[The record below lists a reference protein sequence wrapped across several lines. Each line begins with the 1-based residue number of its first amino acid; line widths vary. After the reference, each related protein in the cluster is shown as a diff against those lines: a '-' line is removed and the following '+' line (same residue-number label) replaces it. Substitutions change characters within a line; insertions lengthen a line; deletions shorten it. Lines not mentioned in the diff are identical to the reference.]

1 MKFSARAVLGAA
13 VALAVAPAFAAPAS
27 AATIKIGV
35 IVTLTGPNSGAGLP
49 EGRAISLMPTTIGS
63 DTVQYIVLDDAGNP
77 TKTTEDAKEL
87 FDDDHVDALIGPSG
101 TPNAMAIEDLINQA
115 KVPAITMAGAGIV
128 VQPIAQRQWI
138 FKVPPSNESQL
149 VPIADYMLAH
159 NQHTIAL
166 ISFNDAYGTSYV
178 KSEVPI
184 FGSKGIKIVS
194 TQWFVR
200 SDTSVSGQALA
211 IVSAN
216 PDAVLVNAS
225 NAPAVLPETTLRQ
238 LGYQGTIYQTAGVAN
253 QDFVK
258 IGGAAVEGTVIAAT
272 PVVVAEQLPD
282 SDPNKQAALEFVQAY
297 GKVAPSDPHDLF
309 GAFGWDAAKRILAAV
324 PAARAKGEPGTP
336 EFRQALRDGIESEK
350 LAGANGFFA
359 PSPTDHIGLTTA
371 AIHLMVIKNGQFVLL
386 Q

>member
-1 MKFSARAVLGAA
+1 MKISTRAILVAA
-13 VALAVAPAFAAPAS
+13 LSLVAAPALAS
-27 AATIKIGV
+27 TIKIGV

-49 EGRAISLMPTTIGS
+49 EGRAISLMPKTIGN

-101 TPNAMAIEDLINQA
+101 TPNAVAIEDLINQA
-115 KVPAITMAGAGIV
+115 KVPTITMAGAGIV

-138 FKVPPSNESQL
+138 FKVPPSNDSQI

-159 NQHTIAL
+159 GKHTIAL
-166 ISFNDAYGTSYV
+166 ISFNDAYGESYV

-184 FGSKGIKIVS
+184 FKTKGIDIVS

-282 SDPNKQAALEFVQAY
+282 SDANKQAALAFVQAY

-309 GAFGWDAAKRILAAV
+309 GAFGWDAAKRIMAAV
-324 PAARAKGEPGTP
+324 PAARAKAEPGTLA
-336 EFRQALRDGIESEK
+336 FRTALRAGIESEH
-350 LAGANGFFA
+350 LPGANGLFA
-359 PSPTDHIGLTTA
+359 PSPTDHTGMTSA

>member
-1 MKFSARAVLGAA
+1 MKISTRAALGI
-13 VALAVAPAFAAPAS
+13 ALSLVAAPVF

-35 IVTLTGPNSGAGLP
+35 ILTLTGPNSGAGLP
-49 EGRAISLMPTTIGS
+49 EGKAISLLPTRIGNN
-63 DTVQYIVLDDAGNP
+63 TVQFITLDDAGNP
-77 TKTTEDAKEL
+77 TKTTQDAKEL

-101 TPNAMAIEDLINQA
+101 TPNAVAIEDLINQA
-115 KVPAITMAGAGIV
+115 QVPTITMAGAGIV

-138 FKVPPSNESQL
+138 FKVPPSNDSQL
-149 VPIADYMLAH
+149 NPIADYMLAH

-166 ISFNDAYGTSYV
+166 ISFNDAYGESYV

-184 FGSKGIKIVS
+184 FAAKGIKIIS

-211 IVSAN
+211 IVAAG

-225 NAPAVLPETTLRQ
+225 NAPAVLPESTLRQ
-238 LGYQGTIYQTAGVAN
+238 LGFQGTIYQTAGVAN

-258 IGGAAVEGTVIAAT
+258 IGGAAVEGTVVAAT
-272 PVVVAEQLPD
+272 PVVVAEQLPA
-282 SDPNKQAALEFVQAY
+282 SDENKRAALAFVHAY
-297 GKVAPSDPHDLF
+297 GKVAPKDPHDLF
-309 GAFGWDAAKRILAAV
+309 GAFGWDAAQRIYAAV
-324 PAARAKGEPGTP
+324 PAALTKGQPGTV
-336 EFRQALRDGIESEK
+336 EFRTALRAGIEAEK
-350 LAGANGFFA
+350 LPGANGFFA

-386 Q
+386 K